1 MITAIEGIFIL
12 GALGGFVGAYVS
24 GSLGIGIVLAVLAGM
39 ALAAF
44 YGWITVYLKQ
54 HQVVTGAA
62 INILAAGLSSFFM
75 RVFFG
80 VPVAPLTV
88 EPLKA
93 IPLPFLSRIPLLGPI
108 LFTQNILTYCMYA
121 IVPLSWF
128 ILYRTSIGLTI
139 RSTGE
144 NPEAVDVAGIKVERI
159 RFSMVV
165 IAGAMGGVAGA
176 FYSIGYLG
184 MFTTNIIGG
193 RGWIAFAICF
203 LGNWNPLGALAG
215 TVGIRNRGGN
225 SHQHA
230 ILRRLDDSER
240 ALHRP
245 SLCPHHRADHREKI
259 LQRPGQARRP
269 VQEGELTAATRTI
282 DTGPPAPRRAGIRS
296 RASAGITVSSTLTR
310 FSPWEITD
318 RATSPTHR
326 MTVCQ
331 NTKSL
336 VPFAP
341 FVVSP

>member
-1 MITAIEGIFIL
+1 MINLLSRALMMMTPLLFGSIAEVFAERAGVMITAIEGIFIL

-54 HQVVTGAA
+54 HQVVTGVA

-88 EPLKA
+88 EPLRA

-108 LFTQNILTYCMYA
+108 LFTQNILTYCVYA

-144 NPEAVDVAGIKVERI
+144 NPEAVDVAGISVERI

-215 TVGIRNRGGN
+215 TVVFGIAE
-225 SHQHA
+225 A
-230 ILRRLDDSER
+230 IAISMQSSGTLTIPNELFI
-240 ALHRP
+240 ALP
-245 SLCPHHRADHREKI
+245 YVLTI
-259 LQRPGQARRP
+259 VLTIARR
-269 VQEGELTAATRTI
+269 
-282 DTGPPAPRRAGIRS
+282 S
-296 RASAGITVSSTLTR
+296 
-310 FSPWEITD
+310 F
-318 RATSPTHR
+318 
-326 MTVCQ
+326 
-331 NTKSL
+331 N
-336 VPFAP
+336 VPGKLGVP
-341 FVVSP
+341 YKKEN